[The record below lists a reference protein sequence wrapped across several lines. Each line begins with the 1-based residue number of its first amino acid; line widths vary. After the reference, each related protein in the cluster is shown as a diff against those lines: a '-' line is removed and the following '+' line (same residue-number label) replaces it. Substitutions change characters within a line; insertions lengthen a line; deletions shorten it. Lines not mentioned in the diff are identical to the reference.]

1 MVLDTVGVVLDME
14 PCAVPMYYSF
24 TMTDADS
31 GISYST
37 EFDVGVEEAIP
48 VPGVSVVVPGLGTA
62 GVYMDTLINGNIDS
76 LTIDIG
82 IDACATL
89 FYDLT
94 CASTVDPTDFPIWL
108 LESTFNFG
116 SVC

>member
-1 MVLDTVGVVLDME
+1 
-14 PCAVPMYYSF
+14 MYYSF
-24 TMTDADS
+24 TMTDAAT
-31 GISYST
+31 GVSYST

-62 GVYMDTLINGNIDS
+62 GVYMDTFINGNIDS
-76 LTIDIG
+76 LTIDFG
-82 IDACATL
+82 VDACINSL
-89 FYDLT
+89 GIVS
-94 CASTVDPTDFPIWL
+94 CASTYDPADFPIWL